1 MFAVFLRISRFV
13 SMINLLYVLINLC
26 FHFLE
31 VEKIDDGFLAETC
44 FFLFLCHIFLHSLL
58 NDPGKKLA
66 NLENNS
72 TFQYLIRLISC
83 YKHSMASLYLDLY

>member
-13 SMINLLYVLINLC
+13 SLINLLNVLINLC

-31 VEKIDDGFLAETC
+31 VEKIYDGFLAETC
-44 FFLFLCHIFLHSLL
+44 FYIFLHSLL
-58 NDPGKKLA
+58 NDPVKKLA